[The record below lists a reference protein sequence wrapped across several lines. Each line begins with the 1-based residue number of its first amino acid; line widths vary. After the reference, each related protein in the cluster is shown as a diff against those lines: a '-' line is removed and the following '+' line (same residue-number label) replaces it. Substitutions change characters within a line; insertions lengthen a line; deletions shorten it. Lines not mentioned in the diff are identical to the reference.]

1 VYKQTG
7 DSSYYDTA
15 VRVANYF
22 LNNIPADGIVP
33 WCVIFSCKWPS
44 YQWAR
49 STRDYNAPLIP
60 APRPADSSAATIAA
74 NGLLLL
80 SQLEPSPSL
89 KQKWSDAAI
98 GVCFFSPEQAMI
110 WQLPRQLLN
119 NVTQLA
125 WRPSWQSLLSNGT
138 VNEPANNQLTGTV
151 YG

>member
-1 VYKQTG
+1 MYKQTG
-7 DSSYYDTA
+7 DASYYDTA

-22 LNNIPADGIVP
+22 LDNIPADGIVP

-44 YQWAR
+44 YQWVR

-98 GVCFFSPEQAMI
+98 GVCFFSPEQATI
-110 WQLPRQLLN
+110 WQIPSTAFEQRDAIG
-119 NVTQLA
+119 LA
-125 WRPSWQSLLSNGT
+125 SILAEFTIQWNG
-138 VNEPANNQLTGTV
+138 QRTGQ
-151 YG
+151 